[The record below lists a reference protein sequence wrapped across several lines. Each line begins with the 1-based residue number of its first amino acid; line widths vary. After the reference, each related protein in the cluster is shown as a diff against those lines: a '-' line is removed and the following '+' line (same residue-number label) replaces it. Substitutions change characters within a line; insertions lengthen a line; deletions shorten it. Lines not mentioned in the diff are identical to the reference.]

1 MRAEVGDKVVVH
13 GRTVGAVSRTGTVVE
28 ARGTDGGPPFLVRY
42 EDGHEALVF
51 PGPDVQVEHHGPS

>member
-28 ARGTDGGPPFLVRY
+28 ARGSGGGPPFLVRY

-51 PGPDVQVEHHGPS
+51 PGPDVHVEHQPPS

>member
-28 ARGTDGGPPFLVRY
+28 ARGSDGGPPFLVRY

-51 PGPDVQVEHHGPS
+51 PGPDVHVEHQPPP